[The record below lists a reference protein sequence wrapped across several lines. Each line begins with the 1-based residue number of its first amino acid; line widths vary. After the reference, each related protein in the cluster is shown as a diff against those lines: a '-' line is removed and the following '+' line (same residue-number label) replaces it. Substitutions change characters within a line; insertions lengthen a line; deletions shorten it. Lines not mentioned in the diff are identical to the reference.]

1 MTAGPAEA
9 AGTDGGAGLGAVS
22 DVLPLSPLQTGLFF
36 HASLGTGDVYRYQL
50 ALDLAGPLDAA
61 LLRRCADTLLA
72 RHPALRTAFVAEE
85 TDEPIGVVLDGLT
98 MPWGEADLS
107 ALTPAEQEEELRLH
121 AVAERAL
128 PFALDRPPLLRASLV
143 RLGPERHRLLLTA
156 HHIVLDG
163 WSVPVMVGDLGALYA
178 AGGAP
183 DALPRARPFRDY
195 LEWVAGQDAE
205 AARRTWREALT
216 GVGDATLLVPGAEGS
231 DTPAEPG
238 RITVPCSAGLAARL
252 TALARSRGVT
262 ANTVVQA
269 LWALLL
275 GALTGRDD
283 VVFGTV
289 VTGRP
294 PELPGADSMVGL
306 FANTVPVRVRLRP
319 DEAFSDLLARVHRE
333 QAALLDAPFLG
344 LGEIQREAG
353 LATLFDTLVVY
364 ENYPGGPGAELRA
377 GADLTIASGGSWD
390 ATHYPLVLVAV
401 PGDPLSLTL
410 KYQPNAVSAQ
420 DAERIAERL
429 AHLAD
434 EVVGD
439 PALTAARVDPLTGA
453 EREALRRVNATGAP
467 VSEAT
472 VVDLFEEVAARDP
485 DAVALRHEGGSLTY
499 RELDARADRLAWR
512 LRELGVDGERR
523 VGLYFDRSPELVVS
537 LLAVL
542 KAGGAFV
549 PIEPAWPRAR
559 VRAVVSDAEVGVVCS
574 AQDAD
579 LPEGVTRVQ
588 VTPSETGPQ
597 ERPDGPP
604 PHRTHGDNAAY
615 VIYTSGSTGAPK
627 GAVIR
632 HRSIANR
639 LLWQAGLLGYG
650 PGDAALFKAP
660 LGFDISINEILLP
673 LVTGARLVVAAP
685 GEERDVEALLRLMAQ
700 ERVSF
705 CYVVSSMLA
714 AMLEVPGFAGA
725 AGPALRHVWCGGEPL
740 TPELYTR
747 FRSATGATMY
757 HGYGPAETTVG
768 VTHEVRRPGGDGGPP
783 TLGRPNPNTAVHV
796 LDRFLR
802 PVPTGVVGE
811 LYIGGLLVGRGYV
824 GDPAR
829 TAERFVADPFAADGS
844 RLYRTGDLAARLPD
858 GRLRFAGRVDNQVK
872 IRGMRVAPE
881 EVEAALGEHPAVR
894 QAAVIAPADAR
905 GDHRLVA
912 FCVPREAPE
921 PPSAESAG
929 APGAAGADI
938 GHGGAQAGDVPDAP
952 KTTGLTGPTG
962 PDEADRTDGARG
974 TGQDGSGAA
983 DAVGGADAAQAGGG
997 VLGDVT
1003 ADPADALVGDLRAWA
1018 RTRLAGH
1025 LVPAEIVI
1033 ASRLPTLPSGKV
1045 DRRALAAAVPE
1056 RRAAAQRPRTAT
1068 EERLLDLFRAT
1079 LERSDIGVTDDFF
1092 ALGGHSLLATRLVV
1106 AARAALG
1113 TPLPVRALFEH
1124 TTAAGLAAYIDS
1136 GAAAEPA
1143 RIADG
1148 VLLPLRA
1155 AGTGPA
1161 LFCVHPVTGLAW
1173 PYAGLLRHVPDRPLY
1188 GVQAESLTRADDLPT
1203 SLDDMAARYVDAV
1216 RKRQPSGPYHLL
1228 GWSLG
1233 GSVAHLMACRLAAA
1247 GETVGSLTVL
1257 DAMPAHRL
1265 DGTAGTGG
1273 IALNLARLLAV
1284 NGYPVPEGEALTARK
1299 ALALVAERGGPL
1311 AGFTADELWSVATSW
1326 SHSAGLRSLDAAP
1339 VFPGDLLLVDATEEV
1354 RPRDPSP
1361 ASLWRPHVTGRVR
1374 TLPVASTHW
1383 QLTRPEPLAAIGA
1396 ELRAELRR
1404 AGPAD

>member
-9 AGTDGGAGLGAVS
+9 AGTDGGTGLGAVS

-61 LLRRCADTLLA
+61 LLRRCSDALLD

-107 ALTPAEQEEELRLH
+107 ALPPARQEEELRLH
-121 AVAERAL
+121 AVAERAV

-178 AGGAP
+178 AGGAQ

-195 LEWVAGQDAE
+195 LEWVADQDAD
-205 AARRTWREALT
+205 AARRTWREALA
-216 GVGDATLLVPGAEGS
+216 GVEDATLLVPGAEDS

-238 RITVPCSAGLAARL
+238 RVPVPCSAGLSARL

-275 GALTGRDD
+275 GTLTGRDD

-294 PELPGADSMVGL
+294 PELPGADAMVGL

-319 DEAFSDLLARVHRE
+319 DEAFSDLLVRLHRE

-377 GADLTIASGGSWD
+377 GADLTLSSGGSWD

-420 DAERIAERL
+420 DAERIAERI

-439 PALTAARVDPLTGA
+439 PALTAAGVDPLTGA
-453 EREALRRVNATGAP
+453 EHEALRLANATGAP
-467 VSEAT
+467 VSEST
-472 VVDLFEEVAARDP
+472 VIDLFEEAAARDP
-485 DAVALRHEGGSLTY
+485 EAVALRYGGRSLTY

-523 VGLYFDRSPELVVS
+523 VGVHFDRSPELVVA

-549 PIEPAWPRAR
+549 PLEPAWPRAR
-559 VRAVVSDAEVGVVCS
+559 VRAIVSDAEVGVVC
-574 AQDAD
+574 AARDAD
-579 LPEGVTRVQ
+579 LPEGVTRVL
-588 VTPSETGPQ
+588 VTAADAGPRGEQ
-597 ERPDGPP
+597 DGPP
-604 PHRTHGDNAAY
+604 PRRPHGDNAAY

-685 GEERDVEALLRLMAQ
+685 GEERDVEALLRLMAE

-714 AMLEVPGFAGA
+714 AMLEIPGFAEA

-768 VTHEVRRPGGDGGPP
+768 VTHEVRGPGEDGGPP

-912 FCVPREAPE
+912 FCVPREQAAP
-921 PPSAESAG
+921 PAG
-929 APGAAGADI
+929 GAAGTSVARPPEEPS
-938 GHGGAQAGDVPDAP
+938 GAPREAAVAEAGDDA
-952 KTTGLTGPTG
+952 
-962 PDEADRTDGARG
+962 GA
-974 TGQDGSGAA
+974 
-983 DAVGGADAAQAGGG
+983 GG
-997 VLGDVT
+997 VLGTVVS
-1003 ADPADALVGDLRAWA
+1003 DPADALVGDLRAWA

-1033 ASRLPTLPSGKV
+1033 ASRLPALPSGKV

-1056 RRAAAQRPRTAT
+1056 RRAAAQRARTAT
-1068 EERLLDLFRAT
+1068 EARLLDLFRAT

-1124 TTAAGLAAYIDS
+1124 TTAAALAAYIDS
-1136 GAAAEPA
+1136 GAAAQPA

-1155 AGTGPA
+1155 GGSGPA

-1203 SLDDMAARYVDAV
+1203 SLDDMAARYVDV
-1216 RKRQPSGPYHLL
+1216 IRKRQPSGPYHLL

-1265 DGTAGTGG
+1265 GGTAGTGG
-1273 IALNLARLLAV
+1273 VAVNLARLLAV
-1284 NGYPVPEGEALTARK
+1284 NGYPVPEGEELTARK

-1311 AGFTADELWSVATSW
+1311 AGFSADELWSVATSW
-1326 SHSAGLRSLDAAP
+1326 SHSAGLRHLEPAP
-1339 VFPGDLLLVDATEEV
+1339 VFPGDLLLVDAADEV

-1404 AGPAD
+1404 AGPEG

>member
-1 MTAGPAEA
+1 MTAGGA
-9 AGTDGGAGLGAVS
+9 ALGTVS
-22 DVLPLSPLQTGLFF
+22 DVLPLSPLQAGLFF
-36 HASLGTGDVYRYQL
+36 HASLGAGDVYRYQL
-50 ALDLAGPLDAA
+50 ALDLTGPLDPA
-61 LLRRCADTLLA
+61 LLRRCADTLLD

-85 TDEPIGVVLDGLT
+85 TDEPVGVVLDGLA
-98 MPWGEADLS
+98 MPWAESDLS
-107 ALTPAEQEEELRLH
+107 GLPRDEQDEELRLH

-128 PFALDRPPLLRASLV
+128 PFDLDRPPLLRASLV
-143 RLGPERHRLLLTA
+143 RLGAERHRLLLTA

-163 WSVPVMVGDLGALYA
+163 WSVPVMVNDLGTLYA
-178 AGGAP
+178 AGGAA
-183 DALPRARPFRDY
+183 DALPEARPFRDY
-195 LEWVAGQDAE
+195 LEWVAGQDE
-205 AARRTWREALT
+205 GAARRTWREALA
-216 GVGDATLLVPGAEGS
+216 GIEDGTLLAPGAEAAE
-231 DTPAEPG
+231 TPAEPG
-238 RITVPCSAGLAARL
+238 RVRVPCSADLSARL

-262 ANTVVQA
+262 VNTVVQA

-319 DEAFSDLLARVHRE
+319 GEEFRDLLTSVHRE
-333 QAALLDAPFLG
+333 QAALLDVPFLG

-364 ENYPGGPGAELRA
+364 ENYPGGPGAEMPA
-377 GADLTIASGGSWD
+377 GADLTISSGGSWD
-390 ATHYPLVLVAV
+390 ATHYPLVLVVV
-401 PGDPLSLTL
+401 PGDPLSVVL
-410 KYQPNAVSAQ
+410 KYQPNAVPAEQ
-420 DAERIAERL
+420 AERIAERL
-429 AHLAD
+429 AHLA
-434 EVVGD
+434 EEAVRAPERTV
-439 PALTAARVDPLTGA
+439 AAVDPLTGA
-453 EREALRRVNATGAP
+453 EHEALRLANSTGAP
-467 VSEAT
+467 VSDAT
-472 VVDLFEEVAARDP
+472 VIDLFEQAAAQDP
-485 DAVALRHEGGSLTY
+485 DAVALRYEGQSLTY
-499 RELDARADRLAWR
+499 RELDTRADRLAWR
-512 LRELGVDGERR
+512 LRALGVDGERC
-523 VGLYFDRSPELVVS
+523 VGVHFDRSPELVVA

-549 PIEPAWPRAR
+549 PLEPAWPRAR
-559 VRAVVSDAEVGVVCS
+559 VRAILSDAEVGLVC
-574 AQDAD
+574 ALPGAD
-579 LPEGVTRVQ
+579 LPEGVTPVP
-588 VTPSETGPQ
+588 VGPAGAGIPAQ
-597 ERPDGPP
+597 GEAGTADGPP
-604 PHRTHGDNAAY
+604 PRSPHGDNAAY

-673 LVTGARLVVAAP
+673 LVTGARLVIAAP
-685 GEERDVEALLRLMAQ
+685 GEERDVEALLRLMAE

-714 AMLEVPGFAGA
+714 AMLEVPGFAEA

-740 TPELYTR
+740 TPELYAR
-747 FRSATGATMY
+747 FRSVTGATMY

-768 VTHEVRRPGGDGGPP
+768 VTHEVRGPGGDDGPP
-783 TLGRPNPNTAVHV
+783 TLGRPNPNTAAHV

-894 QAAVIAPADAR
+894 QAAVIAPADAGGGR
-905 GDHRLVA
+905 RLVA
-912 FCVPREAPE
+912 FCVPREQEYAADAGDMAPDLD
-921 PPSAESAG
+921 G
-929 APGAAGADI
+929 APGA
-938 GHGGAQAGDVPDAP
+938 
-952 KTTGLTGPTG
+952 
-962 PDEADRTDGARG
+962 RTA
-974 TGQDGSGAA
+974 GSGIA
-983 DAVGGADAAQAGGG
+983 DTVRTAGSGIADTVRTADSGTADSTGTEGSGTADSAGAAQADAGAGG
-997 VLGDVT
+997 VLGAVRS
-1003 ADPADALVGDLRAWA
+1003 DPADPLVGDLRVWA

-1045 DRRALAAAVPE
+1045 DRRALANAVPE
-1056 RRAAAQRPRTAT
+1056 RRAAAAKPRTET
-1068 EERLLDLFRAT
+1068 EARLLDLFRVT
-1079 LERSDIGVTDDFF
+1079 LARSDIGVTDDFF

-1124 TTAAGLAAYIDS
+1124 TTAAALAAYIDS

-1143 RIADG
+1143 KIADG

-1155 AGTGPA
+1155 TGTEPA

-1173 PYAGLLRHVPDRPLY
+1173 SYAGLLRHVPDRPLY
-1188 GVQAESLTRADDLPT
+1188 GIQAESLIGADDLPG
-1203 SLDDMAARYVDAV
+1203 SLDDMAARYADAV
-1216 RKRQPSGPYHLL
+1216 RKKQPSGPYHLL

-1273 IALNLARLLAV
+1273 TALNLARLLAV
-1284 NGYPVPEGEALTARK
+1284 NGYPVPADEELTARK
-1299 ALALVAERGGPL
+1299 ALALVAEQGGPL
-1311 AGFTADELWSVATSW
+1311 AGFSADELWAVATSW
-1326 SHSAGLRSLDAAP
+1326 SHSAALRRLEPAP
-1339 VFPGDLLLVDATEEV
+1339 VFHGDLLLVDAAEEV

-1374 TLPVASTHW
+1374 TLSVASTHW
-1383 QLTRPEPLAAIGA
+1383 QLTRPEPLAAIGV

-1404 AGPAD
+1404 ASRAG